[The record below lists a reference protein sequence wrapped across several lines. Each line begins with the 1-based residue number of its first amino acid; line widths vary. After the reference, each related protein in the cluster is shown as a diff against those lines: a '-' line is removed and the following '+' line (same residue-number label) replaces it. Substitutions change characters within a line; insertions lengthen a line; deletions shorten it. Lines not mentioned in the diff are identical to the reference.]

1 MAITIEQFGTE
12 CHDILTT
19 DSSIAGVEKVAQRL
33 QDALKDETFVE
44 THLGPNANAERNI
57 IYEDSDLGF
66 CVIAHV
72 YKGAKSSN
80 PHDHGPSW
88 AIYGQ
93 AKGTTVMTDWK
104 LLDAPSG
111 GNPGRVE
118 KVRDYEL
125 KPGMAQAYGVGV
137 LHSPERA
144 GETRLIRIEG
154 KNMASVTRDKFV
166 EAA

>member
-1 MAITIEQFGTE
+1 MSITIEQFGSE
-12 CHDILTT
+12 CHDIIAA
-19 DSSIAGVEKVAQRL
+19 DSSIAGVEKVAERL
-33 QDALKDETFVE
+33 QDVLKDETFVAA
-44 THLGPNANAERNI
+44 HLGPDADSQRNI
-57 IYEDSDLGF
+57 LYEDPDFGF
-66 CVIAHV
+66 CIIAHV

-93 AKGTTVMTDWK
+93 AVGTTVMTDWK
-104 LLDAPSG
+104 LLKAPEGS
-111 GNPGRVE
+111 NPGEVE

-125 KPGMAQAYGVGV
+125 KPGMARAYGIGV

-154 KNMASVTRDKFV
+154 KNMANVDRDKFV